1 MIGKNFREIVAIPL
15 TTNLNHSLSLNKNIP
30 WETHKGVLFCRR
42 IAIFFWQRILLNF
55 EQKRYRI
62 KFSPFLFQIFLDVR
76 NILMN
81 FIRLTTAAWKIKAP
95 VQVSQIWPVFM
106 FFKIRSYCALKRVKK
121 CASVWSH
128 ENLPITLDWTSEN
141 THRVLSTL
149 HSCKMNCL

>member
-15 TTNLNHSLSLNKNIP
+15 TTNLNHSFSPNKNIP
-30 WETHKGVLFCRR
+30 WETRKGVLFCRR

-55 EQKRYRI
+55 EQNRYRI
-62 KFSPFLFQIFLDVR
+62 KFSPFLFWIFLDVR

-106 FFKIRSYCALKRVKK
+106 FFKICSYCARKRVKK
-121 CASVWSH
+121 CAFVWSH

-149 HSCKMNCL
+149 HSCKLNCL